1 MYNPKFRHREEEEL
15 RIRLGSKYTIYNL
28 NLPLYRYR
36 VHNDNKTKS
45 KNYLIDFKKKI
56 EKISSNLNKK
66 LKKTNLLKNVVLIVP
81 VKGYSRRF
89 KNKNIHNVQG
99 LPMFIWTLKEAKKS
113 SLIKNIFVSS
123 ENNKIL
129 RICKKFL
136 KFKNNK
142 KTKIFINQWSF

>member
-1 MYNPKFRHREEEEL
+1 MFGIACDYALIKGEDKQIKELSSKDNPISCGILYNRKKFIKYGMYNPKFRHREEEEL

-66 LKKTNLLKNVVLIVP
+66 N
-81 VKGYSRRF
+81 
-89 KNKNIHNVQG
+89 
-99 LPMFIWTLKEAKKS
+99 
-113 SLIKNIFVSS
+113 
-123 ENNKIL
+123 
-129 RICKKFL
+129 
-136 KFKNNK
+136 
-142 KTKIFINQWSF
+142 